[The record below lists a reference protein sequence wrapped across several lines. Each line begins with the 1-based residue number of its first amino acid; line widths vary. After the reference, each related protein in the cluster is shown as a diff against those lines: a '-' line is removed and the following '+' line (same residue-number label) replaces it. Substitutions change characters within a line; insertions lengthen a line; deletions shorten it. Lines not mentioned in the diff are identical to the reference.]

1 MGKIKINKGG
11 NYTVISNHVLQ
22 NNNLSLKAKQSKEAL
37 VKTVAELTEKLS
49 ITESTLKE
57 CQGEAQVACSKY
69 YSERDRNTELSTK
82 VRNLEVML
90 ERKRGESMAFSSM
103 CKNGVTVEE
112 LVNTLVNSGAKSVI
126 IEMR

>member
-1 MGKIKINKGG
+1 MTMDGVSYCEVAKMRNQIN
-11 NYTVISNHVLQ
+11 
-22 NNNLSLKAKQSKEAL
+22 SLTKENDELKQSKEAL

-90 ERKRGESMAFSSM
+90 KRKRGESMAFSSM

>member
-1 MGKIKINKGG
+1 MTMDGVSYCEVAEMRNQIN
-11 NYTVISNHVLQ
+11 
-22 NNNLSLKAKQSKEAL
+22 SLTKENDELKQSKEAL

-57 CQGEAQVACSKY
+57 CQGEVQVACSKY

>member
-1 MGKIKINKGG
+1 M
-11 NYTVISNHVLQ
+11 
-22 NNNLSLKAKQSKEAL
+22 